1 MGNGNVK
8 KGGGGGGR
16 DMVLESRHLL
26 GLFLGVVVICGV
38 FFTLGFVMGRT
49 QYDSTVRA
57 ATAAAPKLKTESS
70 PAARAPAAAN
80 PAMPKPSEWDFYR
93 SAEAKK
99 PADTLKP
106 VESEKTEAAKPAE
119 TSKPAAGRA
128 KPSFKPP
135 LIPRGA
141 MVLQVAALTRETDA
155 LALAEALQQK
165 EYPAFVLIPSGDDY
179 YRVQVG
185 PYTDAKSGDLAKKA
199 LERDGF
205 KAIVKR

>member
-1 MGNGNVK
+1 VGNGNVK
-8 KGGGGGGR
+8 KGGGGGGGR

-57 ATAAAPKLKTESS
+57 ATATVPKLKSEPS
-70 PAARAPAAAN
+70 PAAAAN

-106 VESEKTEAAKPAE
+106 LETEKTEAAKPAE
-119 TSKPAAGRA
+119 TSNPAAGRA

-135 LIPRGA
+135 QIPRGA
-141 MVLQVAALTRETDA
+141 MVLQVAALTRESDA

-165 EYPAFVLIPSGDDY
+165 EYPAFVLIPAGDDY

-185 PYTDAKSGDLAKKA
+185 PYADAKSGDLAKKA